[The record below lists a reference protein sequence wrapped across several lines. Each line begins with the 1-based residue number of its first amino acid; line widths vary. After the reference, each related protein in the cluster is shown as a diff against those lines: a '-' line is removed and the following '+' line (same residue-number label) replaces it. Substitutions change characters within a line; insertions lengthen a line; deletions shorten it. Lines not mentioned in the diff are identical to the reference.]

1 MFLQKISDFL
11 INTGDFIWS
20 YPLLIL
26 LLGGGLFFLIYS
38 RFLPFLYIRHA
49 LRLLSGKYDNPDEPG
64 QISPYQ
70 ALSTAISG
78 SVGMGNVS
86 GIAVGIVTGGPG
98 AVFWMWVSALLGAAT
113 EFFTNS
119 LGVMYRGRDSSGEIQ
134 GGPMYVITEGLGK
147 NWKFLAIFFSFFGMI
162 GVTSMF
168 QANQLTQAIRDII
181 LVPNHIQAGFTSN
194 LIIGILLAIFVVL
207 VITGGIKRIAKIAAK
222 IAPIMIILYILAVIY
237 IIISNPG
244 QIIPGFK
251 LIFVDAFSARAA
263 MGGAVGSLIITGVR
277 RASFSNEAGIGATT
291 LAHGAAKTNEPIRQG
306 LIGMLGPFIDTI
318 IVCTMTALAIIITGV
333 WNHPEADGITLTAL
347 AFDQSIPTYGP
358 YLLITCVSIFAL
370 STMFSYPYY
379 GAKCFSFIFGTRHT
393 YIYYI
398 FYILTIIIGAIGS
411 LRVVLSIID
420 SSYGLMAFPT
430 MLSALWLAPKV
441 MKAAKVY
448 FKKLRR

>member
-1 MFLQKISDFL
+1 MFPQKISDFI
-11 INTGDFIWS
+11 INTGNFIWS

-38 RFLPFLYIRHA
+38 RFLPFLYFRHA
-49 LRLLSGKYDNPDEPG
+49 LRILSGRYDNPDEPG
-64 QISPYQ
+64 QISHYQ

-78 SVGMGNVS
+78 TVGMGNVS

-98 AVFWMWVSALLGAAT
+98 AVFWMWISAFLGAST
-113 EFFTNS
+113 EFFTNT
-119 LGVMYRGRDSSGEIQ
+119 LGVLYRGRDSNGEIQ

-162 GVTSMF
+162 GVTPMF

-181 LVPNHIQAGFTSN
+181 LVPNHVQTGFFSN
-194 LIIGILLAIFVVL
+194 LMIGILLTIFVTI

-222 IAPIMIILYILAVIY
+222 IAPIMIILYILTVIY
-237 IIISNPG
+237 IVFSNPG

-251 LIFVDAFSARAA
+251 LIFTDAFSAKAV
-263 MGGAVGSLIITGVR
+263 MGGALGSMIITGVR
-277 RASFSNEAGIGATT
+277 RASFSNEAGIGTTT
-291 LAHGAAKTNEPIRQG
+291 LAHGAAKTNEPVRQG

-333 WNHPEADGITLTAL
+333 WNHPEADGITLTAY
-347 AFDQSIPTYGP
+347 AFDQAIPVYGP
-358 YLLITCVSIFAL
+358 YLLILCVSIFAL
-370 STMFSYPYY
+370 TTLFAYPYY
-379 GAKCFSFIFGTRHT
+379 GAKCFSFIFGIRHT

-398 FYILTIIIGAIGS
+398 FYILTIMIGALGS

-441 MKAAKVY
+441 MRAAREY
-448 FKKLRR
+448 FKTIV